1 MHVNY
6 RLLGLKR
13 LDVYII
19 SKFLGTYFFSIVL
32 ILSIGIVFDLTE
44 KLDDFYEHNAPWREI
59 VFDYYLNFIPY
70 YMNLFSSLF
79 TFLAVIYF
87 TSKMAGNSE
96 IIAIL
101 AGGISF
107 RRLMVPYFI
116 SATVIFIISFGLGGY
131 VIPNSTRQMLEF
143 ENKYVRNY
151 KKENVRNVQMEVE
164 DGVILYIDR
173 YEMRNNKGYRFSL
186 EKFDGKH
193 LTSRLTAE
201 TISWDSAFNWKIN
214 KYLKRDFEGMRDDQ
228 SGVEVVSGKTKK
240 TGSRQHTGVRGRV
253 LPQVFFAIGG
263 IYHDFDGCVA
273 VIAQG
278 SWRHGAEFGNRN
290 CIECLVHSVLD
301 HVHVFFR

>member
-1 MHVNY
+1 
-6 RLLGLKR
+6 
-13 LDVYII
+13 
-19 SKFLGTYFFSIVL
+19 
-32 ILSIGIVFDLTE
+32 
-44 KLDDFYEHNAPWREI
+44 
-59 VFDYYLNFIPY
+59 
-70 YMNLFSSLF
+70 
-79 TFLAVIYF
+79 
-87 TSKMAGNSE
+87 
-96 IIAIL
+96 
-101 AGGISF
+101 
-107 RRLMVPYFI
+107 
-116 SATVIFIISFGLGGY
+116 
-131 VIPNSTRQMLEF
+131 MLEF

-214 KYLKRDFEGMRDDQ
+214 KYLKRDFEGMREYISQGETLDTIIRVQ
-228 SGVEVVSGKTKK
+228 PEEFFITAQEAPQMTNPELKSYLEKQKK
-240 TGSRQHTGVRGRV
+240 RGSRQHTGVRGRV

-278 SWRHGAEFGNRN
+278 SWRHGAEFGNRD
-290 CIECLVHSVLD
+290 CIECLVHFVLD